1 MPYQLR
7 VTCAL
12 TASEQPILAP
22 QVIVFPES
30 VSPDELHQAG
40 AAYPEALLVGAI
52 LVTLR
57 LLVFLAKHIPSLRPA
72 NVFRPFS
79 LRCERFPAKLCC
91 ARSETRLP
99 ARTNNLM
106 EIDDG
111 HQTQHNLS
119 RRDYSSL

>member
-57 LLVFLAKHIPSLRPA
+57 LLVFLAKQTRRSGPQTSSAHSRCAA
-72 NVFRPFS
+72 NGSPRSCV
-79 LRCERFPAKLCC
+79 
-91 ARSETRLP
+91 ARAPRHAYRQEPT
-99 ARTNNLM
+99 T
-106 EIDDG
+106 
-111 HQTQHNLS
+111 
-119 RRDYSSL
+119 

>member
-22 QVIVFPES
+22 QLIVFPES

-57 LLVFLAKHIPSLRPA
+57 LLVFLAKHI
-72 NVFRPFS
+72 
-79 LRCERFPAKLCC
+79 AKLCC